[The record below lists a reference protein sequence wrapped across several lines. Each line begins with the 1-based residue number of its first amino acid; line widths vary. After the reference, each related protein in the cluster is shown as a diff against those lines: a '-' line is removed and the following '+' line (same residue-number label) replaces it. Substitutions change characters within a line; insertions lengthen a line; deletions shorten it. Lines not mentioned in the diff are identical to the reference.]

1 MMEIVKGLIGNA
13 LTSTAADHVVAV
25 AKDIYDETQ
34 ERYQNDINS
43 HLLEQVQNINDST
56 SCFSSGLWENLLHW
70 SNIPLWDNNKFAITE
85 NLQQQ
90 IAEQQKTHASDIKK
104 LTKHLEDSDADFA
117 EAVADNNKKHE
128 AIDKNL
134 SEHKQQIK
142 ALENLIQEHDKQI
155 TDLLNGL
162 CCFGDG
168 QWSNELKWSNVAFW
182 EDSNL
187 MCNTFAD
194 IYNQISEHKK
204 TIQTLNNRIE
214 SIKKEAEES
223 LRLINETFDGFR
235 EEHQAF
241 REEHNTFKQEH
252 ESFRKEHQAI
262 GKRIDD
268 VNERQN
274 NAEKNDSKQQRQ
286 IDMLLYRISLVTNGL
301 WDNVLLWVNDSEWSN
316 VKGVG
321 EGEACNCPGDT
332 QDKIEALQKGL
343 AETNKNVSNDHTLIV
358 ENQQDINALKDE
370 STTEHRG
377 IKYQLRAIGREQTA
391 QDENTAKIGGHF
403 SCFADGIWG
412 DLFLW
417 DNNLLWANETGVVN
431 AAIAGINIE
440 IEALRQGI
448 KNSDENISENQQLIK
463 NNKKQIQN
471 NADAI
476 AANKKAISDNQAST
490 KEDIES
496 LKQAALDEHRDVAY
510 QLRAISRE
518 QNSQDEKLAGLGE
531 HFGCFVDGEWGNL
544 CAWDNDHVWANQP
557 GIVAELQIK
566 VAEHDDRLTTLE
578 TMLIQL
584 TAQLSMQK
592 AVIEQQQEQL
602 GAMMDC
608 FTVTNIGVWQN
619 PLLWSNNTK
628 WSDSLITEQI
638 ENGGMTS
645 VSVKSYDERTETVS
659 I

>member
-25 AKDIYDETQ
+25 AKDIYDEKQ
-34 ERYQNDINS
+34 ERYQDDINS

-56 SCFSSGLWENLLHW
+56 SCFNSGLWENLLHW
-70 SNIPLWDNNKFAITE
+70 SNIPLWNNNKFAITD

-90 IAEQQKTHASDIKK
+90 IAEQQKTHVTDIKK
-104 LTKHLEDSDADFA
+104 LAKHLEDSDTAFTK
-117 EAVADNNKKHE
+117 AVADNDKKHE
-128 AIDKNL
+128 VIDKSL

-142 ALENLIQEHDKQI
+142 ALENLIQEHDQQI

-162 CCFGDG
+162 CCFDDG
-168 QWSNELKWSNVAFW
+168 QWSNDLKWSNVALW

-187 MCNTFAD
+187 MYDTFAD

-204 TIQTLNNRIE
+204 IIQALNNRIE
-214 SIKKEAEES
+214 NIKKEAEES
-223 LRLINETFDGFR
+223 LRLINKTFDGFR
-235 EEHQAF
+235 KEHQAF
-241 REEHNTFKQEH
+241 REEHNAFKQEH
-252 ESFRKEHQAI
+252 ESFRKEHQTI

-268 VNERQN
+268 VNERQDH
-274 NAEKNDSKQQRQ
+274 AEKNDSEQQRQ

-332 QDKIEALQKGL
+332 QDKIEALQKRL
-343 AETNKNVSNDHTLIV
+343 TETNKNVSNDHTLIV
-358 ENQQDINALKDE
+358 ENQQDINALKKE

-377 IKYQLRAIGREQTA
+377 IKYQLRAIGREQ
-391 QDENTAKIGGHF
+391 D
-403 SCFADGIWG
+403 
-412 DLFLW
+412 
-417 DNNLLWANETGVVN
+417 
-431 AAIAGINIE
+431 
-440 IEALRQGI
+440 
-448 KNSDENISENQQLIK
+448 
-463 NNKKQIQN
+463 
-471 NADAI
+471 
-476 AANKKAISDNQAST
+476 
-490 KEDIES
+490 
-496 LKQAALDEHRDVAY
+496 
-510 QLRAISRE
+510 
-518 QNSQDEKLAGLGE
+518 SQDEKLAGLGE

-566 VAEHDDRLTTLE
+566 VAEHDDRLTALE

-619 PLLWSNNTK
+619 PLLWNNNTK

-638 ENGGMTS
+638 ENGGTTS